1 MLVSCCAGEVAQ
13 QLERVIFKCSFNR
26 LGALLLDKE
35 FRELSSYLSSIA
47 SWNIREKY
55 SRLSN
60 VREGGGF
67 FKLKKNFFRNFF

>member
-60 VREGGGF
+60 VRRRF
-67 FKLKKNFFRNFF
+67 FLKFMKFLKIF